1 MSSSFMIVALFKDGM
16 ADGVIVRDVDSAL
29 VGKDSSFMLPV
40 REVGAEGKGDGTVHG
55 LEGLEYEGV
64 ISRGGLNTIREGSVD
79 DADKERWWE

>member
-40 REVGAEGKGDGTVHG
+40 REVGAEGEGNGAIHR

-64 ISRGGLNTIREGSVD
+64 ISRGELNAIGESGVD
-79 DADKERWWE
+79 DANKEGWRE